1 MSLRCAMSEE
11 AIGFYQILYQ
21 NLVTERSQ
29 FEKKYE
35 FYRFVKTAIA
45 HKISPRLLVVPMR
58 SLSGVEVKAGTYHN
72 YYLATELNMLRNI
85 TTPTIREPSIHLLI

>member
-1 MSLRCAMSEE
+1 MSLRCAMGEE

-29 FEKKYE
+29 CEKKYE

-45 HKISPRLLVVPMR
+45 HKISTQLLVVPMR
-58 SLSGVEVKAGTYHN
+58 SLSGVEMKAGTYSQ
-72 YYLATELNMLRNI
+72 LLLNN
-85 TTPTIREPSIHLLI
+85 